1 MTDDL
6 GNMPVF
12 VRIDDYK
19 TIIEVLD
26 LLKIKLGEAQQV
38 LEKIAEL
45 KSKEDEEIERWH
57 TELEDVERKVDFI
70 DSTLFEREAF

>member
-19 TIIEVLD
+19 NIIEVLD

-45 KSKEDEEIERWH
+45 KGKEDEEIERWH